1 MNLTKVVDST
11 DTVLE
16 DVVLDFIPVSG
27 SSLLTNKSAYA
38 LNRYICGPIF
48 DSYFFRAVSNMTNL
62 EIIQSDVITKKKI
75 IGNVGIQ
82 FLQLI
87 NPAKFSVPNLTL
99 NDLILAVSV
108 DQMYVFDKLLNNVQ
122 LQAITNFTLPEKR
135 CTYYL
140 FGVVNNTAATF
151 TANC

>member
-1 MNLTKVVDST
+1 M
-11 DTVLE
+11 LE
-16 DVVLDFIPVSG
+16 DVVLDFTPVSG
-27 SSLLTNKSAYA
+27 SSLLTNKSVYA

-62 EIIQSDVITKKKI
+62 EIIQNDVITKKKI

-122 LQAITNFTLPEKR
+122 LQAITNFTLP
-135 CTYYL
+135 
-140 FGVVNNTAATF
+140 
-151 TANC
+151 